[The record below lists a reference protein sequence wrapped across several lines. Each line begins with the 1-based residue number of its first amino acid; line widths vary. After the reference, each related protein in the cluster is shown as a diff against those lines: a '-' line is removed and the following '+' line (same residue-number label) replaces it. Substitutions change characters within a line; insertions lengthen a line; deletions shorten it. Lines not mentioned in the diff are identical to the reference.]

1 VYSEKRFTNK
11 LELHCIELN

>member
-1 VYSEKRFTNK
+1 MYSEKRFTNK